1 MWPQIYIRIS
11 ISKMIIINI
20 LPIILISSSLLL
32 LFLSIFIILINI
44 SYIIEWELYANLA
57 YRIKLDLILEWRTIL
72 YSSIVIFISSIVLKF
87 SNQYIKNDK
96 NNLRFTYIVLLFVAS
111 INLLILWVNFY
122 SYFFR
127 QNEIIRLGIIIH

>member
-1 MWPQIYIRIS
+1 MASNIYTHIYIQNDYN
-11 ISKMIIINI
+11 KYFTNNINI
-20 LPIILISSSLLL
+20 LISITIISINIHYINQYIIYYWMRTICKFSLQNKIRPNIRMKNYL
-32 LFLSIFIILINI
+32 IFINCF
-44 SYIIEWELYANLA
+44 
-57 YRIKLDLILEWRTIL
+57 
-72 YSSIVIFISSIVLKF
+72 FISSIVLKF